1 MSKHCEPEEEEEG
14 EEPGYTPYG
23 TPFGTPAKSEPSTSQ
38 GNLDQ
43 DVVIKK
49 LLFFQ

>member
-1 MSKHCEPEEEEEG
+1 MASKGQEPEEE

-23 TPFGTPAKSEPSTSQ
+23 TPFGTPAKPDTSAASQ
-38 GNLDQ
+38 GGLDH

-49 LLFFQ
+49 LLFFQS